1 MHLYKSTA
9 ISISLLLLCALHS
22 GVSFANLTNG
32 EPYTVATHQ
41 NGFVV
46 DGEYKL
52 LRGGSVQW
60 FRLPPES
67 WEDRLKR
74 FKSAGFNTVDM
85 YVAWNQIERTN
96 NHFDFD
102 NPNIRYFLELCQS
115 LGLYVYFRPGPY
127 ITNEL
132 DGGGIPGWLT
142 NISTK
147 KTIKADGKPNFRTDD
162 PDFLFYVER
171 YLGRLNDVITPY
183 LASNGG
189 PIILYALENE
199 YNWFEIFHEADKIAS
214 YNGGPERSWLSMLP
228 TRNYFTALKNIVV
241 EDGIDV
247 PLTTCPG
254 DGKTTGTGDVSD
266 IIPMPNVYNGLG
278 GEMPEKVAYD
288 LLKDMHNPNNH
299 NGNYVNFPSGT
310 TETDRD
316 PIRIKR
322 MIMGGFDATFPFN
335 IVGMHQEGYMN
346 SVVLNANGSNVLD
359 TLFDFSSLSNLV
371 TGFISPTVGY
381 FHNVIDYNGA
391 ISPSGVHRDN
401 FYSFRRD
408 NLFFDAVENYLA
420 PATHANRSGQLAEP
434 DLRLSIDN
442 PLLGAIEGQNRIHY
456 WMEGSEGTR
465 FINLVNQTGSL
476 QHLAPHSITLE
487 GLTFPRYSTLKV
499 PIITGIEPGQFA
511 DSDTTSAAI
520 LIANFPINT
529 IGKIEYL
536 TSELLTLR
544 SFNDEQLL
552 VVHGQQGNQGE
563 LSLTDLPSPATIRH
577 VNKSIVIQE
586 QSEDRITITYHYQ
599 TMADGFQQFVLD
611 LDDGSTLRIVIT
623 ATQNAGHIWFEK
635 NNNNE
640 DIIIAG
646 PDWIDRAGES
656 FIVESNDNNRNMY
669 ILSPRSL
676 SAPAGFIESTP
687 YNPATQSAV
696 FFNGDSLLQPTI
708 NASLLSIGKSQRDH
722 HESHVDYKVDDDN
735 NPWKSWTGTPTN
747 LEHNDIIK
755 GHAWYRAE
763 LQLNRWFGLPWW
775 ESSDLFI
782 EHASDIVGIY
792 VNGHYVTTVAP
803 LGTEI
808 DSDSKNSNYRFP
820 NLRRYLKRGKNII
833 AFRTEIW
840 GHGSFMFPRGKI
852 LGTKAQLPAVGF
864 DSVKGLLGTAK
875 VGKRHLEHWSVRAN
889 LKGEIEGYDKAHYD
903 DSHWQQQNIPLNLEK
918 GDITW
923 YRTSFDTSALPNQ
936 DNFHAPIALTLKGTN
951 TKATIFLNGRLIGR
965 WISDNNW
972 LSRGFWGRAQRDMWM
987 NTDPDDF
994 PINHGLLKGGGEG
1007 EENILAIAF
1016 EDTSGHTEDAGVV
1029 EILEINYA
1037 REKSRE
1043 SAIKIKRNIL
1053 LRAND

>member
-1 MHLYKSTA
+1 MQSPKLAALFTG
-9 ISISLLLLCALHS
+9 LLLLCLVQS
-22 GVSFANLTNG
+22 RVSIANLADG

-41 NGFVV
+41 NGFVI

-85 YVAWNQIERTN
+85 YVAWNQVEKTN

-102 NPNIRYFLELCQS
+102 TFDIRHFLELCQS

-142 NISTK
+142 DISTK
-147 KTIKADGKPNFRTDD
+147 KSVKADGKPNFRTDD

-171 YLGRLNDVITPY
+171 YLGRLNEVISPY

-199 YNWFEIFHEADKIAS
+199 YNWFEIFYEVDKLAS
-214 YNGGPERSWLSMLP
+214 YNKGPERSWLSMLP
-228 TRNYFTALKNIVV
+228 TRNYFTALKNIVI

-288 LLKDMHNPNNH
+288 LLMDMHNPNNH
-299 NGNYVNFPSGT
+299 KGNYVNFPSGT

-346 SVVLNANGSNVLD
+346 SVVLNANASNVLD

-401 FYSFRRD
+401 FYGFRRD
-408 NLFFDAVENYLA
+408 NLFFDAVEKYLA
-420 PATHANRSGQLAEP
+420 PATHANRSGQLPEP

-442 PLLGAIEGQNRIHY
+442 PFLGAIEGQNRIHY
-456 WMEGSEGTR
+456 WMEGSEDTR
-465 FINLVNQTGSL
+465 FISLINQSGSS
-476 QHLAPHSITLE
+476 QRLAPHSISIE
-487 GLTFPRYSTLKV
+487 GLTFPRYSTLEV
-499 PIITGIEPGQFA
+499 PITMGIEPGQFA

-520 LIANFPINT
+520 LVANLPLNT

-544 SFNDEQLL
+544 SFNNEQLL
-552 VVHGQQGNQGE
+552 VVHGQQGSQGE
-563 LSLTDLPSPATIRH
+563 LSLTDLPSPPSIRH
-577 VNKSIVIQE
+577 TDASIIVQE
-586 QSEDRITITYHYQ
+586 QSSDRITITYHHKRFD
-599 TMADGFQQFVLD
+599 DGFQQLVLD
-611 LDDGSTLRIVIT
+611 LEDGSTLRVVIT
-623 ATQNAGHIWFEK
+623 ATQDAGHLWFEK
-635 NNNNE
+635 NNNAD

-646 PDWIDRAGES
+646 PDWVDHSGQTFTVEFS
-656 FIVESNDNNRNMY
+656 ESNRH
-669 ILSPRSL
+669 IFVLSPQPFHT
-676 SAPAGFIESTP
+676 PAGFIESTP
-687 YNPATQSAV
+687 YNQTTQTAT
-696 FFNGDSLLQPTI
+696 FFNGDSILQPAI
-708 NASLLSIGKSQRDH
+708 NPQLLSSGKSKSDRE
-722 HESHVDYKVDDDN
+722 ESNTDYDSSH
-735 NPWKSWTGTPTN
+735 WHSWTGTPTN

-763 LQLNRWFGLPWW
+763 LNLNRWFGLPWW

-808 DSDSKNSNYRFP
+808 DSDSKNANYRFP

-840 GHGSFMFPRGKI
+840 GHGSFMFPRGRI

-864 DSVKGLLGTAK
+864 DSVKGLFGTAK
-875 VGKRHLEHWSVRAN
+875 VGKRPLKHWSVRAN
-889 LKGEIEGYDKAHYD
+889 LQGEVNGYDTAHFD
-903 DSHWQQQNIPLNLEK
+903 DNHWQQQTIPLNLKK
-918 GDITW
+918 GDVTW
-923 YRTSFDTSALPNQ
+923 YRASFNTSALPNQ
-936 DNFHAPIALTLKGTN
+936 SDFHAPVVLTLKGTN

-965 WISDNNW
+965 WISDNDW

-994 PINHGLLKGGGEG
+994 PVNHGLLKPPG
-1007 EENILAIAF
+1007 EENTLAIVF
-1016 EDTSGHTEDAGVV
+1016 EDTSGHTDNAGVV
-1029 EILEINYA
+1029 EVLEINYA
-1037 REKSRE
+1037 REKSLE
-1043 SAIKIKRNIL
+1043 SAIKGKRHL
-1053 LRAND
+1053 LLQVKDR